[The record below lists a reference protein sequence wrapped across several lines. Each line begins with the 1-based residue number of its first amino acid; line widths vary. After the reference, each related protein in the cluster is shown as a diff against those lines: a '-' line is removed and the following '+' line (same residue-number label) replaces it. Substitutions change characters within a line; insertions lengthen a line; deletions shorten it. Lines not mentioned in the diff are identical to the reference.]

1 MKLFSASFRKVAVAG
16 LAVVASL
23 AASNVSTLTF
33 GFVGEAQAKKVV
45 IKQTNI
51 YVATLPTG
59 CVKTVYGNVEVWRCG
74 TIYYQPYKGRYVR
87 VYIN

>member
-1 MKLFSASFRKVAVAG
+1 MGRFSAFFQSAMPAGITMIAAIACVAG
-16 LAVVASL
+16 IA
-23 AASNVSTLTF
+23 
-33 GFVGEAQAKKVV
+33 GFTGEAQAKKIV
-45 IKQTNI
+45 IRQSNI

-74 TIYYQPYKGRYVR
+74 KIYYQPYKGRYVR